1 IDVELQEL
9 CQAEEALQARL
20 GAARQ
25 TLADQRLER
34 ERLRQ
39 LGDETAQT
47 VSDLRARRSGVA
59 SRVEVLEGLERSQ
72 EGLGAGVREV
82 LSRLHQPDPG
92 PWRTVVGM
100 IADFLTV
107 KHEYAPLIDLA
118 LGEWSQRFLVR
129 DAGLLAE
136 ALAQCPQP
144 FSGRVSFLPLG
155 DPRPAHPDT
164 RRHNRLIEVSLHGR
178 VRM

>member
-1 IDVELQEL
+1 DAVSFKAQVDNLS
-9 CQAEEALQARL
+9 R
-20 GAARQ
+20 
-25 TLADQRLER
+25 ER
-34 ERLRQ
+34 ERLRLKSAQ
-39 LGDETAQT
+39 AAESLASLDIELQELTEADAGLQTKLQTARQSLLDLRHERDRLHRLRDETAET
-47 VSDLRARRSGVA
+47 VSALRQQRSGVV

-72 EGLGAGVREV
+72 EGLGTGVREV

-136 ALAQCPQP
+136 ALA
-144 FSGRVSFLPLG
+144 
-155 DPRPAHPDT
+155 
-164 RRHNRLIEVSLHGR
+164 
-178 VRM
+178 